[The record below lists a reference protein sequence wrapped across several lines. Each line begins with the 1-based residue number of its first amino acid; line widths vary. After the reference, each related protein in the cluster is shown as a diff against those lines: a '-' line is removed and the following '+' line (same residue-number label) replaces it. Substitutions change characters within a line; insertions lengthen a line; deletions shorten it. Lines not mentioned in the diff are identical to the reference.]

1 LLKNFFA
8 VQLQLK
14 VIIMKKFIVALA
26 LIASNVAVA
35 EEVRLVSA
43 DGNPLTELCI
53 AAVESKSR
61 FKSLAQELAIS
72 PMQEHEVRCNS
83 KPLGAFVASVRNKI
97 AAPVAPMVVF
107 RTTDESDLSRLCMAA
122 LESAESYEAVKA
134 SVKAEGALLESE
146 ILCNGMPIK
155 NFARKYRNMTAG
167 L

>member
-1 LLKNFFA
+1 
-8 VQLQLK
+8 
-14 VIIMKKFIVALA
+14 
-26 LIASNVAVA
+26 
-35 EEVRLVSA
+35 
-43 DGNPLTELCI
+43 
-53 AAVESKSR
+53 
-61 FKSLAQELAIS
+61 
-72 PMQEHEVRCNS
+72 MQEHEVRCNS

-155 NFARKYRNMTAG
+155 SFARKYRNMTAG